1 MLESLRSF
9 VRKRREA
16 RQARRLEEAQYVDD
30 ARRIRDEHETQKWQG
45 EVGQPKTPKRD
56 W

>member
-1 MLESLRSF
+1 MLERLRSSI
-9 VRKRREA
+9 RGRREERAA
-16 RQARRLEEAQYVDD
+16 RKLEEAQYAGE

-45 EVGQPKTPKRD
+45 EVAQPKTPKRD

>member
-1 MLESLRSF
+1 MLERVRSF
-9 VRKRREA
+9 VRQWRSARRE
-16 RQARRLEEAQYVDD
+16 RRLEEAQYQDEAQRV
-30 ARRIRDEHETQKWQG
+30 RFEHETQKWQG